1 MSWFKVDDSFY
12 DHAKVFDAPDCA
24 MALWIRAGCWSAR
37 NLRDGFVPAGMPAR
51 LCDDPDTAVRELLN
65 RGLWRRAKDG
75 YQFHDWSEYQP
86 SAEKVRATRAK
97 RAEAGRLGGLAKA
110 GKQTA
115 GNLLDGCQEDAK
127 QNSAPSR
134 PVPSSVVS
142 VVSQLSHRY
151 ARDLDDDDFQK
162 RLIGLN
168 QRKCGTVLAAA
179 DVRTMAERILE
190 RGNGSVKD
198 PQAYVIRAVEN
209 ESDPVARWLP
219 ERLGGDAGSPPSMDL
234 HKFEPDASGT
244 TCTECRLP
252 KSNRHHLEAS

>member
-12 DHAKVFDAPDCA
+12 DHSKVFDAPDCA

-75 YQFHDWSEYQP
+75 YQFHDWKDYQP
-86 SAEKVRATRAK
+86 TAEKVLATRAK

-115 GNLLDGCQEDAK
+115 SNLPDGSQEDAK
-127 QNSAPSR
+127 QIPAPSR
-134 PVPSSVVS
+134 PVPSVVS
-142 VVSQLSHRY
+142 VVSQLSRRY

-168 QRKCGTVLAAA
+168 HRKCGVVLAAA
-179 DVRTMAERILE
+179 EIRTMALRILE
-190 RGNGSVKD
+190 HGNGKVRD
-198 PQAYVIRAVEN
+198 PQPYVIQAVEN
-209 ESDPVARWLP
+209 EPDPVGRWLP
-219 ERLGGDAGSPPSMDL
+219 ERRGEEPTPPPPADL
-234 HKFEPDASGT
+234 HPFKPDGHGR
-244 TCTECRLP
+244 CEVCEFP
-252 KSNRHHLEAS
+252 ESNRRHLEAS